1 MKERIRTLYNI
12 NLDLIEDEKIIKD
25 FNNRV
30 QKYFDMLYDEYD
42 EERKEDKKFIER
54 VNSLQEKYGNDLMF
68 WLTNIKKDVIDNFN
82 KISSEVTNNKL
93 LFIDNGEDEVYN
105 NYHLIDDIQ
114 PIKKR
119 GRPKKI
125 L

>member
-42 EERKEDKKFIER
+42 EERKDDKKFISR
-54 VNSLQEKYGNDLMF
+54 VNSLQEKYGNDLML
-68 WLTNIKKDVIDNFN
+68 WLTNIKKDVI
-82 KISSEVTNNKL
+82 TN
-93 LFIDNGEDEVYN
+93 YN
-105 NYHLIDDIQ
+105 NIIQTVYKDNDFVKQSKLIELETEPEPQI
-114 PIKKR
+114 PKKTR
-119 GRPKKI
+119 GRPKK
-125 L
+125 